1 MMLGNQTVST
11 IVSTNINR
19 GHRELLDG
27 RLCSLESEQWPLTKV
42 KSCWHNFTQ
51 SAYFVTFLCLLFLMD
66 LISLLKEFSKNV
78 NFSNSCNFPH
88 ESAVQK
94 LSMSTHKQSDE
105 KNLHVL
111 FVHTGRESCMYCILL
126 LSNHGGN
133 DILLLLH
140 MLMITD
146 KIEEVIKVTDFKL
159 FQLSTN
165 TYLQLSD
172 YFMYLTKIK

>member
-1 MMLGNQTVST
+1 
-11 IVSTNINR
+11 
-19 GHRELLDG
+19 
-27 RLCSLESEQWPLTKV
+27 
-42 KSCWHNFTQ
+42 
-51 SAYFVTFLCLLFLMD
+51 
-66 LISLLKEFSKNV
+66 
-78 NFSNSCNFPH
+78 
-88 ESAVQK
+88 
-94 LSMSTHKQSDE
+94 
-105 KNLHVL
+105 
-111 FVHTGRESCMYCILL
+111 MYCILL

-172 YFMYLTKIK
+172 YFMYLTKIVYYS

>member
-1 MMLGNQTVST
+1 
-11 IVSTNINR
+11 
-19 GHRELLDG
+19 
-27 RLCSLESEQWPLTKV
+27 
-42 KSCWHNFTQ
+42 
-51 SAYFVTFLCLLFLMD
+51 
-66 LISLLKEFSKNV
+66 
-78 NFSNSCNFPH
+78 
-88 ESAVQK
+88 
-94 LSMSTHKQSDE
+94 
-105 KNLHVL
+105 
-111 FVHTGRESCMYCILL
+111 MYCILL